1 MCLFLAK
8 TQTWSTF
15 TCHDLEPHMPG
26 WIELVRAHALL
37 ALITVWGPLLGSILS
52 WHWGQDLFR
61 GTLSPQEDNSHQ
73 DSILPIIHNTLTSK
87 PSCMYFRV
95 NPSVNVTE
103 IMFPWITSADVKA
116 QYTLCLLL
124 PVPHYDLDAHSC
136 FNTALLVQTPKPSQA
151 SVAWSLFSP
160 LLFTDCVV
168 VLHRHCGLLKSV
180 MKRSSFWSFDLS
192 ALWPHIGGKCGLVWV
207 AAVVSLFNCAERWAS
222 GAAVVCLSFTS
233 VMAERQ
239 HKTNPARKKGGE
251 RGMGAGIVLY
261 KEVRSWKWRRI

>member
-1 MCLFLAK
+1 MLCWHWSQFGGHFWGVFYLDTGAK
-8 TQTWSTF
+8 TY
-15 TCHDLEPHMPG
+15 
-26 WIELVRAHALL
+26 
-37 ALITVWGPLLGSILS
+37 LG
-52 WHWGQDLFR
+52 

-73 DSILPIIHNTLTSK
+73 ESILRVIHNTLTSK

-192 ALWPHIGGKCGLVWV
+192 ALWPHIWGKLQTHRCGLVWV

-233 VMAERQ
+233 VMAQRQ